1 MLVLTRRAGEKVRIG
16 DDITLVVLE
25 TKGNRVRIGITAPEH
40 VSVVREEILTL
51 PGRGLASQAKELMH
65 AAGHS

>member
-16 DDITLVVLE
+16 NDVTLTVLE
-25 TKGNRVRIGITAPEH
+25 TKGNRVRIGITAPESI
-40 VSVVREEILTL
+40 SVVREEILTF
-51 PGRGLASQAKELMH
+51 PHGGSATPAKEMMH